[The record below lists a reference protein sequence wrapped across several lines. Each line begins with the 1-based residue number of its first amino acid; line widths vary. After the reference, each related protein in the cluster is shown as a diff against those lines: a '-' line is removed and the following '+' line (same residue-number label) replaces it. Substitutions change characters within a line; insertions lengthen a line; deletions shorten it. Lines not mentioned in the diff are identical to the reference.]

1 MTTNEIYNQARI
13 ENEGSVLCKEELK
26 CALKG
31 MPCLS
36 SFDLIIAGLIKHN
49 ALFRV
54 AKGLYKFPDYPI
66 HKNVLDTVY
75 ETVKSKQKEYSKR
88 YHDKKAGKESKVEEA
103 IKLLLATGEYEIYK
117 ISVIKKKL

>member
-13 ENEGSVLCKEELK
+13 ENAGIVLCKEELK
-26 CALKG
+26 RALKS

-36 SFDLIIAGLIKHN
+36 NFNLIITELIKHN

-54 AKGLYKFPDYPI
+54 AKGLYKFPDYPV
-66 HKNVLDTVY
+66 HKNVLDSVY
-75 ETVKSKQKEYSKR
+75 EMIRSKQREYCKR
-88 YHDKKAGKESKVEEA
+88 YYNKKVGKESKIEKA

-117 ISVIKKKL
+117 ISIIKKKL

>member
-31 MPCLS
+31 MPYLS
-36 SFDLIIAGLIKHN
+36 NFDLIIAELVRHK

-54 AKGLYKFPDYPI
+54 AKGLYKFPDYPV
-66 HKNVLDTVY
+66 HKNVLDSVY
-75 ETVKSKQKEYSKR
+75 EIVKNKQKEYSKR
-88 YHDKKAGKESKVEEA
+88 YHDKKSGKESKIEDA